1 MVRWRTGDPMTPY
14 GIAYTAQS
22 TTITLPVGAFWVLSI
37 IALAGLYLIV
47 TGARDWIGAAVAK
60 GGRVWT

>member
-1 MVRWRTGDPMTPY
+1 MTPY

-22 TTITLPVGAFWVLSI
+22 TTITLPVGAFWVLAI